1 MEWRPD
7 GSLEHVSWVWHPTV
21 DWSVTKE
28 IYLRWWNEVNMDTD
42 IHRSNLLLS
51 WNFLSKSWAYL
62 ALNQSIGSSGD
73 KVELKDRIFV
83 AKVRWLFSI

>member
-1 MEWRPD
+1 
-7 GSLEHVSWVWHPTV
+7 
-21 DWSVTKE
+21 
-28 IYLRWWNEVNMDTD
+28 MDTD

-73 KVELKDRIFV
+73 KVELKHRIFV